1 MPTMAA
7 SDEVRKQIPDHTG
20 AAVLVAEGITKRFPG
35 VLAVDSA
42 SFSIAPGEIIGLL
55 GQNGAGK
62 STLIQ
67 VLSGV
72 HPAGSYDGNLLL
84 AGMDYRPV
92 SVAEA
97 ERKGVAFVPQE
108 VNVAPDLSVA
118 ENIFLNA
125 EPSRFGFLDV
135 PLRLASARRALAD
148 FELAI
153 DAAAPMRTLD
163 LANQQLVII
172 ARALSKNA
180 RLLILDEPTA
190 ALTED
195 EARRLFTRMRSLT
208 RRGVAV
214 IFVSHRLGEVF
225 EISNRIVIMRD
236 GRICGT
242 HKTKDVSREKVI
254 TEMIG
259 NTKTDITKRNESV
272 GAEALSVEELCVSD
286 PDNEKR
292 LRVKNLSFSV
302 HWGETV
308 GLFGLVGAGCLE
320 AALALYG
327 AWGGKVSGQLRK
339 EGAAVSI
346 SNPVEAVGLG
356 IGLMAQDRRDT
367 LLLDHSIHDNIG
379 LASLNAHSPWG
390 FLDTAAM
397 QRQSLDLVSQLN
409 IKTTSIDRKVAVLSG
424 GNQQKVQAARWIAAH
439 ARILILIDP
448 TRGVDVGA
456 RAEIRRIWMD
466 LNQAGHAIIIA
477 STDAEELVG
486 LCDRVIVFRHGT
498 TVGELSGANLTEENL
513 LRLAANV

>member
-1 MPTMAA
+1 MPTVAA
-7 SDEVRKQIPDHTG
+7 SEQFRNQIPDPAG
-20 AAVLVAEGITKRFPG
+20 AAILVAEGITKLFPG
-35 VLAVDSA
+35 VVAVDSA

-72 HPAGSYDGNLLL
+72 HPAGSYEGKLQLGGRDFMPAN
-84 AGMDYRPV
+84 
-92 SVAEA
+92 VAEA
-97 ERKGVAFVPQE
+97 EKEGVAFVPQE
-108 VNVAPDLSVA
+108 VNVAPDLTVA

-125 EPSRFGFLDV
+125 EPCWLGFLDV

-148 FELAI
+148 FGLTI
-153 DAAAPMRTLD
+153 DAAASMRSLD

-180 RLLILDEPTA
+180 KLLILDEPTA

-195 EARRLFTRMRSLT
+195 EARRLFARMRSLSL
-208 RRGVAV
+208 RGVAI

-225 EISNRIVIMRD
+225 EISDRIVIMRD
-236 GRICGT
+236 GRVCGT
-242 HKTKDVSREKVI
+242 HRTKAVSREKVI

-259 NTKTDITKRNESV
+259 SAKTEIARGSKSI
-272 GAEALSVEELCVSD
+272 GAEALSVEGLCVSD
-286 PDNEKR
+286 PDDDKR
-292 LRVKNLSFSV
+292 LRVKDFSFSV
-302 HWGETV
+302 HWGEVV

-327 AWGGKVSGQLRK
+327 AWDGKVTGQLRK
-339 EGAAVSI
+339 EGETISI
-346 SNPVEAVGLG
+346 SDPVEAVRWGL
-356 IGLMAQDRRDT
+356 GLMAQDRRDA
-367 LLLDHSIHDNIG
+367 LLFDHSILDNIG
-379 LASLNAHSPWG
+379 LASLKAHSPWG
-390 FLDTAAM
+390 FLDIAAM

-409 IKTTSIDRKVAVLSG
+409 IKTTSIESKVTVLSG

-466 LNQAGHAIIIA
+466 LTQSGHAIVIA

-498 TVGELSGANLTEENL
+498 PVGELSGANLTEEHL
-513 LRLAANV
+513 LRSAANV

>member
-1 MPTMAA
+1 MPTTAA
-7 SDEVRKQIPDHTG
+7 TEHSRSPIPDPAR

-35 VLAVDSA
+35 VLAVDGA

-67 VLSGV
+67 ILSGV
-72 HPAGSYDGNLLL
+72 HPAGSYQGKLLL
-84 AGMDYRPV
+84 NGTAFQPA

-97 ERKGVAFVPQE
+97 EKEGVAFVPQE

-125 EPSRFGFLDV
+125 EPCRLGFLDV
-135 PLRLASARRALAD
+135 PLRLARARHALAD

-153 DAAAPMRTLD
+153 DAAAPMRSLD

-190 ALTED
+190 ALTEE
-195 EARRLFTRMRSLT
+195 EARRLFARMRSLS
-208 RRGVAV
+208 RRGVAI

-225 EISNRIVIMRD
+225 EISDRIVIMRD

-242 HKTKDVSREKVI
+242 HRTKDVSREKVI
-254 TEMIG
+254 TAMIG
-259 NTKTDITKRNESV
+259 NAKVEIAKPSRTV
-272 GAEALSVEELCVSD
+272 GAEALSVEGLCVSD
-286 PDNEKR
+286 PDDEER
-292 LRVKNLSFSV
+292 LRVKDVAFSV
-302 HWGETV
+302 RWGEVV
-308 GLFGLVGAGCLE
+308 GLFGLVGAGCQE

-327 AWGGKVSGQLRK
+327 AWSGKVTGQLRR
-339 EGAAVSI
+339 EGEAVSI
-346 SNPVEAVGLG
+346 SDPVEAVRHGL
-356 IGLMAQDRRDT
+356 GLMAQDRRDT
-367 LLLDHSIHDNIG
+367 LLSDHSIHDNIG
-379 LASLNAHSPWG
+379 LASLDAHSPWG
-390 FLDTAAM
+390 FLDIGAM
-397 QRQSLDLVSQLN
+397 RRQSLDLVSQLN

-424 GNQQKVQAARWIAAH
+424 GNQQKVQAARWIAAQ

-456 RAEIRRIWMD
+456 RAEIRQIWME
-466 LNQAGHAIIIA
+466 LTQAGHAIVLA

-486 LCDRVIVFRHGT
+486 VCDRVIVFRHGA
-498 TVGELSGANLTEENL
+498 TVGHLSGSDLDEEHL